1 MAHGILGIDHTL
13 VGVEDLDQ
21 AAMAWIRLGFTLS
34 PRGRHIGWGTANY
47 CVMFERDYIEL
58 LGMLDPTQFVN
69 GLDKFLA
76 AQGEGLMSFSY
87 ATADAAAT
95 AKSLGAAGLAPSDPK
110 DLARQLELPEGTVLP
125 RFKLLFLP
133 PDATPGV
140 SSFFTQHLTPELLR
154 RPEWLVHANAAVGL
168 KGLTIAIDDP
178 VALVPAY
185 ERLFGP
191 QAVNRTDDIV
201 TLHAGRHTIVFAN
214 PWDLEALHPELEPP
228 DGDLAR
234 ARIVMMTL
242 ASADLERTID
252 HLTFG
257 QIEFEQRRGHAV
269 LVPGFMAT
277 GAALEF
283 VPA

>member
-13 VGVEDLDQ
+13 VGVTQLDQ
-21 AAMAWIRLGFTLS
+21 AAMAWTRLGFTLS

-58 LGMLDPTQFVN
+58 LGILDPSQFVN
-69 GLDKFLA
+69 GLDTFLA
-76 AQGEGLMSFSY
+76 RDGEGLMGFSY
-87 ATADAAAT
+87 ATADATAT

-125 RFKLLFLP
+125 RFKLVFLP

-154 RPEWLVHANAAVGL
+154 RPEWLSHANAAVGL
-168 KGLTIAIDDP
+168 KGVTVMVEDP
-178 VALVPAY
+178 VALLPAY

-191 QAVNRTDDIV
+191 QSVNRTDDIV
-201 TLHAGRHTIVFAN
+201 TVHAGRHTILFAN
-214 PWDLEALHPELEPP
+214 PLDLEALHPDLELPDEPGTDP
-228 DGDLAR
+228 
-234 ARIVMMTL
+234 RIVLMTL

-257 QIEFEQRRGHAV
+257 QIEFEERKGQGL
-269 LVPGFMAT
+269 LVPGFVAT

-283 VPA
+283 VAA

>member
-13 VGVEDLDQ
+13 VGVADLDR
-21 AAMAWIRLGFTLS
+21 AAQDWTRLGFTLS

-58 LGMLDPTQFVN
+58 LGILDPTQFVN
-69 GLDKFLA
+69 GLDRFLA
-76 AQGEGLMSFSY
+76 GRGEGLMGFAY
-87 ATADAAAT
+87 ASADNAAT
-95 AKSLGAAGLAPSDPK
+95 AASLAKAGLAATEPK
-110 DLARQLELPEGTVLP
+110 DLARQLELPEGTALP
-125 RFKLLFLP
+125 RFKLVFLP
-133 PDATPGV
+133 PETAPGV
-140 SSFFTQHLTPELLR
+140 SSFITHHLTPELLR
-154 RPEWLVHANAAVGL
+154 RPEWLIHANGAVGI

-178 VALVPAY
+178 VALVPTY

-201 TLHAGRHTIVFAN
+201 TLHVGRHTILFAN
-214 PWDLEALHPELEPP
+214 RWDLEALHPELELPEEGWAEP
-228 DGDLAR
+228 RVVL
-234 ARIVMMTL
+234 MTL
-242 ASADLERTID
+242 ATADLERTID

-257 QIEFEQRRGHAV
+257 QVEFEQRRGHAV
-269 LVPGFMAT
+269 LVPAFAAS

>member
-21 AAMAWIRLGFTLS
+21 AAMAWTRLGFTLS

-58 LGMLDPTQFVN
+58 LGILDPKQFVN
-69 GLDKFLA
+69 GLDTFLA
-76 AQGEGLMSFSY
+76 GQGEGLMGFSY
-87 ATADAAAT
+87 ASADAAAT
-95 AKSLGAAGLAPSDPK
+95 RVSLAAAGLDPGEPR

-125 RFKLLFLP
+125 RFKLVFLP
-133 PDATPGV
+133 AEATPGI
-140 SSFFTQHLTPELLR
+140 SSFVTEHLTPDLLR
-154 RPEWLVHANAAVGL
+154 RPEWLVHANGATGL
-168 KGLTIAIDDP
+168 KGITVATDDP

-201 TLHAGRHTIVFAN
+201 TVHAGRHTILFAN
-214 PWDLEALHPELEPP
+214 RWDLEALHPELELP
-228 DGDLAR
+228 DEDPA
-234 ARIVMMTL
+234 APRIVMMTL
-242 ASADLERTID
+242 VSADLERTID

-269 LVPGFMAT
+269 LVPGVMAS

>member
-13 VGVEDLDQ
+13 VGVADLDQ
-21 AAMAWIRLGFTLS
+21 AAMAWTKLGFTLS

-58 LGMLDPTQFVN
+58 LGILDPTQFVN
-69 GLDKFLA
+69 GLDGFLA
-76 AQGEGLMSFSY
+76 KRGEGLMGFAY
-87 ATADAAAT
+87 ASADNAAT
-95 AKSLGAAGLAPSDPK
+95 RESLVAAGLAASEPK
-110 DLARQLELPEGTVLP
+110 DLARQLELPEGTALP
-125 RFKLLFLP
+125 RFKLVFLAP
-133 PDATPGV
+133 ETAPGV
-140 SSFFTQHLTPELLR
+140 ASFVTEHLTPELLR
-154 RPEWLVHANAAVGL
+154 RPEWLVHANGAVGL

-201 TLHAGRHTIVFAN
+201 TVHAGRHTILFAN
-214 PWDLEALHPELEPP
+214 RWDLEALHPELELPEGEVGEP
-228 DGDLAR
+228 
-234 ARIVMMTL
+234 RIVMMTL
-242 ASADLERTID
+242 ASSDLERTID

-257 QIEFEQRRGHAV
+257 QIEFEQRRGHAI

-283 VPA
+283 VAA

>member
-1 MAHGILGIDHTL
+1 MG
-13 VGVEDLDQ
+13 
-21 AAMAWIRLGFTLS
+21 
-34 PRGRHIGWGTANY
+34 
-47 CVMFERDYIEL
+47 
-58 LGMLDPTQFVN
+58 
-69 GLDKFLA
+69 
-76 AQGEGLMSFSY
+76 FSY
-87 ATADAAAT
+87 ASADNGAT
-95 AKSLGAAGLAPSDPK
+95 RASLAVAGLDPSEPK
-110 DLARQLELPEGTVLP
+110 DLARQLELPEGTALP
-125 RFKLLFLP
+125 RFKLVFLP
-133 PDATPGV
+133 AESAPGV
-140 SSFFTQHLTPELLR
+140 TSFVTEHLTPELLR
-154 RPEWLVHANAAVGL
+154 RPEWLVHANGAVGL
-168 KGLTIAIDDP
+168 KGITIATDDP

-201 TLHAGRHTIVFAN
+201 TVHAGRHTILFAN

-228 DGDLAR
+228 DGPLAEPCI
-234 ARIVMMTL
+234 ALMTL
-242 ASADLERTID
+242 ATADLERTVD

>member
-13 VGVEDLDQ
+13 VGVADLDQ
-21 AAMAWIRLGFTLS
+21 AAMAWARLGFTLS

-58 LGMLDPTQFVN
+58 LGILDPRQFVN
-69 GLDKFLA
+69 GLDRFLA
-76 AQGEGLMSFSY
+76 DAGEGLMGFAY
-87 ATADAAAT
+87 ASADAAAT
-95 AKSLGAAGLAPSDPK
+95 RASLVAAGLDPSEVK

-125 RFKLLFLP
+125 RFRLVFLG
-133 PDATPGV
+133 AEAAPGV
-140 SSFFTQHLTPELLR
+140 SSFVTEHRTPELLR
-154 RPEWLVHANAAVGL
+154 RPEWLVHANGAVGL
-168 KGLTIAIDDP
+168 KGITVATDDP

-185 ERLFGP
+185 ERMFGP

-201 TLHAGRHTIVFAN
+201 TLHAGRHTILFAN
-214 PWDLEALHPELEPP
+214 RWDLEALHPELELPA
-228 DGDLAR
+228 GDPSQP
-234 ARIVMMTL
+234 RIVLMTL
-242 ASADLERTID
+242 ATADLDRTID

-257 QIEFEQRRGHAV
+257 QIEFEQRRGGAV
-269 LVPGFMAT
+269 LVPGVMAT

>member
-13 VGVEDLDQ
+13 VGVEHLDQ
-21 AAMAWIRLGFTLS
+21 AAMAWARLGFTLS

-47 CVMFERDYIEL
+47 CVMFPRDYIEL
-58 LGMLDPTQFVN
+58 LGIVDPKQFVN
-69 GLDKFLA
+69 GLDRFLA
-76 AQGEGLMSFSY
+76 GQGEGLMGFSY
-87 ATADAAAT
+87 ASADAAAT
-95 AKSLGAAGLAPSDPK
+95 ARSLAAAGLAPREPR

-125 RFKLLFLP
+125 RFQLVFLP
-133 PDATPGV
+133 PEAAPGV
-140 SSFFTQHLTPELLR
+140 SSFVTQHLTPELLR
-154 RPEWLVHANAAVGL
+154 RPEWLVHANGAVGL
-168 KGLTIAIDDP
+168 KGITVLAPDP
-178 VALVPAY
+178 VALMPAY

-201 TLHAGRHTIVFAN
+201 TVHAGRHTILFAN
-214 PWDLEALHPELEPP
+214 PWDLEALHPELEVA
-228 DGDLAR
+228 DEDLADP
-234 ARIVMMTL
+234 RIVLMTL

-257 QIEFEQRRGHAV
+257 QIEFEQRRGFAV
-269 LVPGFMAT
+269 LVPGFMAS

>member
-21 AAMAWIRLGFTLS
+21 AAMAWTRLGLTLS

-58 LGMLDPTQFVN
+58 LGILDPKQFVN
-69 GLDKFLA
+69 GLDRFLA
-76 AQGEGLMSFSY
+76 GQGEGLLGFAY

-95 AKSLGAAGLAPSDPK
+95 RASLAAAGLDPSDVK
-110 DLARQLELPEGTVLP
+110 DLARQLELPEGTALP
-125 RFKLLFLP
+125 RFKLVFLP
-133 PDATPGV
+133 RATAPGV
-140 SSFFTQHLTPELLR
+140 SSFVTEHLTPELLR
-154 RPEWLVHANAAVGL
+154 RPEWLAHANGAVGL
-168 KGLTIAIDDP
+168 KGLTIATDDP

-185 ERLFGP
+185 ERMFGP
-191 QAVNRTDDIV
+191 HAVNRTDDIV
-201 TLHAGRHTIVFAN
+201 TLHAGRHTILFAN
-214 PWDLEALHPELEPP
+214 RWDLEALHPELELP
-228 DGDLAR
+228 DGDLAEP
-234 ARIVMMTL
+234 RIVLMTL
-242 ASADLERTID
+242 ATADLERTID

-257 QIEFEQRRGHAV
+257 QIEFEQRRGQAL

>member
-1 MAHGILGIDHTL
+1 MAHGFLGIDHTL
-13 VGVEDLDQ
+13 VGVADLDQ
-21 AAMAWIRLGFTLS
+21 AAMTWTRLGFTLS

-58 LGMLDPTQFVN
+58 LGILDPTQFLN
-69 GLDKFLA
+69 GLDRFLA
-76 AQGEGLMSFSY
+76 EAGEGPMAFAY
-87 ATADAAAT
+87 ASADNEAT
-95 AKSLGAAGLAPSDPK
+95 RASLAAAGLEPSEVR
-110 DLARQLELPEGTVLP
+110 DLARQLELPEGTALP
-125 RFKLLFLP
+125 RFKLVFLP
-133 PDATPGV
+133 PETAPGV
-140 SSFFTQHLTPELLR
+140 SSFVTHHLTPELLR
-154 RPEWLVHANAAVGL
+154 RPEWLVHANAAVGI
-168 KGLTIAIDDP
+168 KGLTVAIDDP

-201 TLHAGRHTIVFAN
+201 TLHVGRHTVLFAN
-214 PWDLEALHPELEPP
+214 RWDLEALHPELDPVEEGGAP
-228 DGDLAR
+228 
-234 ARIVMMTL
+234 RIALMTL

-257 QIEFEQRRGHAV
+257 QVEFEQRRGHAV
-269 LVPGFMAT
+269 LVPGFAAT